1 MMMTRIPFALNV
13 MMMIMI
19 MMMVMIM
26 MVMMMMMMM
35 NYLSSLAK
43 ASSVGAKTVKCPVG
57 SSNIGSRPGFKCVID
72 LI

>member
-1 MMMTRIPFALNV
+1 MIKKMIPFAFNV
-13 MMMIMI
+13 MMML
-19 MMMVMIM
+19 MMVMM
-26 MVMMMMMMM
+26 MIMMMMMM
-35 NYLSSLAK
+35 NYLSSFAK

>member
-13 MMMIMI
+13 MMMIM
-19 MMMVMIM
+19 MVMMI
-26 MVMMMMMMM
+26 MMMMMMM

-57 SSNIGSRPGFKCVID
+57 SSNIGSRPGFKCVTD